1 MKYILTLLAVAFF
14 SFFIV
19 WLGINLIL
27 GCETWDR
34 EMWTEQNS
42 CYVPWDKTLDFLTK
56 EKDNKFS

>member
-1 MKYILTLLAVAFF
+1 MKYIWTLLAVAFF

-27 GCETWDR
+27 GCETWDK

-42 CYVPWDKTLDFLTK
+42 CYAPWDKELDFLPK
-56 EKDNKFS
+56 E